1 MLSEESKIPT
11 EGVLDEYAQ
20 AVEEVGT
27 ANVVDATPRAES
39 VGFLDEHPHLRAS
52 LVAGVVA
59 AGLAASPPAVQEAEA
74 GVLSRAVANAA
85 EVSMFRA
92 ANKEVGKR
100 LDYEKS
106 ARALEE
112 LKLSEA
118 AAKKSYDTALSN
130 FLAQDSSRNE
140 GDFLRSQRGNELHN
154 FLLVTMK
161 SVSDYKEAHP
171 YLKK

>member
-1 MLSEESKIPT
+1 
-11 EGVLDEYAQ
+11 
-20 AVEEVGT
+20 
-27 ANVVDATPRAES
+27 
-39 VGFLDEHPHLRAS
+39 
-52 LVAGVVA
+52 
-59 AGLAASPPAVQEAEA
+59 
-74 GVLSRAVANAA
+74 
-85 EVSMFRA
+85 MFRA

-130 FLAQDSSRNE
+130 FLAKDSSRNE
-140 GDFLRSQRGNELHN
+140 GDFLRSQKGNENHEYW
-154 FLLVTMK
+154 MK
-161 SVSDYKEAHP
+161 LMKNVSDFREAHP